1 MVTPTFFLCGIVG
14 AAVLQVFNI
23 EIAADCGDDLL
34 AAGGGAFHVEVTTGG
49 NDELNG
55 QKAIIPLSLFAV

>member
-1 MVTPTFFLCGIVG
+1 
-14 AAVLQVFNI
+14 LQVFNI